1 MEKIQETGQ
10 QLLENSSTKILEQ
23 TKFIAEKG
31 KTIVSNTL
39 NLSSKDIGK
48 KIFDNMVWVFILVG
62 VLILIYLSYLLTQ
75 TFNIDSKIQK
85 MNKEYKFV
93 RKVNLSTPSES
104 QEEQDFDEIKTD
116 KHTLCDVYIC
126 SSAKSYL
133 SGRQVLDYVSKEMF
147 FTNIKLGARYVEL
160 DLFEDRD
167 GNVVVS
173 NGLFQGNWMLTL
185 NKIYFEDFCRDIA
198 TKVFNKEY
206 TSNYNDPFLIYLGL
220 NLPKEKMNLVAKII
234 KDTLKKHL
242 VGDAFTLTGK
252 RNVID
257 TKLEELLGKIIFITD
272 GKIAKTELVNYIHL
286 RIGNKVRRISYD
298 TFLLED
304 KERLKQFNKSH
315 LTIVVPNPDISSIN
329 FNPQSVFESGCQI
342 IAMNFQYVGDHMKA
356 YLAHF
361 HEKSFILKPFEFTK
375 FSDLP
380 QNGYD
385 PDKIAY
391 YENYEILKKQD
402 ATGENDPTGNLSNDY
417 NRDSDSI
424 FFKNNIGYE
433 KPNLKHGCC
442 KIFLEDQ
449 DIDEQYP
456 VSDIDVSITN
466 MIKKLHEFNLA
477 PDPNYN
483 SINNEN
489 KDQMMTLLGMNSPS
503 PSSLTV
509 QEIQYQILLKQ
520 MKKLM
525 QEKREELFKAG
536 MKDPCH
542 GLDDK
547 CSSNPMCYFKPYELT
562 TSDGSTKIEATSD
575 KCNDGRIIYQNTGT
589 YYVRNKE
596 GNGFKS
602 MTSNYDT
609 NTLCAGGT
617 GVSPVADENIPTL
630 NTNCESSLSSI
641 PFPKLCLPKY
651 ISSNRN
657 MCLSS
662 SKDKQFIDSKGIRQI
677 FHEKMTAKGF
687 SGKWN
692 SYLGQIFI
700 PNEFNSQCEF
710 TFKTNFDNKEY
721 TLFMVDYDGKY
732 FKYSDTDD
740 NFITND
746 NTYKLRAKGTF
757 VDPSLRLLEQ
767 ENKLPEMPYHGFIE
781 IKMDDYQ
788 EKAEERE
795 IPRECL
801 NNKFIGIYKYSD
813 KVYRVN
819 PETVT
824 NPDEKK
830 IISLYSNRINKIY
843 EGEYNNTGMVLGLN
857 QGLQGNENSANIF
870 CYKVLSDE
878 CLSEGLVPSA
888 SFDRPDAPSFILGP
902 SESES
907 EIPVNQLLSMTSSLG
922 LEFTEAEIEGN
933 PSLRRRIVGMI
944 RGRAPE
950 MIEEYEQ
957 EAAQE
962 REERQPEPEV
972 EQREEIEEQS
982 NLFIFHTTNQ
992 PSSTITK
999 PGDTFQISG
1008 IDGDPFCI
1016 QRMPSDIGVTDCNE
1030 NGCKTSTAYIG
1041 TCKNNPDMQDPF
1053 CENID
1058 AAHNIQIQ
1066 DDGEEGDNRTQRI
1079 RSLNTGD
1086 ASNPVDAC
1094 LSYDEEGNIVYA
1106 HCNASRN
1113 RDRNLKSKWRVY
1125 RLEGENN
1132 FKITSTDGK
1141 CLTRVPFNNKDPK
1154 DLIDGLYEKDKLL
1167 SQSFASTKL
1176 MDCTPEN
1183 ENNQRF
1189 EIKYMGD
1196 TQNCKSEDDIPEV
1209 QPVDMNARQKQRR
1222 AERGGKRFIMKD

>member
-1 MEKIQETGQ
+1 MEKMQETGK
-10 QLLENSSTKILEQ
+10 QLIKNSGEKILEQ
-23 TKFIAEKG
+23 TKNIAEKG
-31 KTIVSNTL
+31 KTIVSSTL
-39 NLSSKDIGK
+39 NLSTKDIGK
-48 KIFDNMVWVFILVG
+48 KIFDNIVWVFVLVG

-75 TFNIDSKIQK
+75 SFNIDSKIQK
-85 MNKEYKFV
+85 MNQEYDSV
-93 RKVNLSTPSES
+93 RKVSVTTPSES
-104 QEEQDFDEIKTD
+104 GQEQDFDEIKTD
-116 KHTLCDVYIC
+116 KHTLCDVFVC
-126 SSAKSYL
+126 SSAKTYL
-133 SGRQVLDYVSKEMF
+133 SGRQIFDYVSKEMF
-147 FTNIKLGARYVEL
+147 FNNVKIGARYVEL
-160 DLFEDRD
+160 DLFEDRS
-167 GNVVVS
+167 GNIVIS
-173 NGLFQGNWMLTL
+173 NGIFQGNWMLTL
-185 NKIYFEDFCRDIA
+185 NTIYFEDFCRDIA

-206 TSNYNDPFLIYLGL
+206 TSNYNDPFLVYLGL

-234 KDTLKKHL
+234 EDTLKKNL
-242 VGDAFTLTGK
+242 LGEAFSLKGK
-252 RNVID
+252 RNILN
-257 TKLEELLGKIIFITD
+257 TKLEEILGKLIFITD
-272 GKIAKTELVNYIHL
+272 GKIANTNLTEFIHL
-286 RIGNKVRRISYD
+286 RVGNKVRRISYD

-304 KERLKQFNKSH
+304 KERLKEFNKTH

-329 FNPQSVFESGCQI
+329 YNPQMVFDAGCQV

-356 YLAHF
+356 YLSKF
-361 HEKSFILKPFEFTK
+361 HEKSFLLKPFEFTK
-375 FSDLP
+375 YSDLP

-385 PDKIAY
+385 PKRIAY
-391 YENYEILKKQD
+391 YENYEILKKKGPGGVESD
-402 ATGENDPTGNLSNDY
+402 AGNLSNDY
-417 NRDSDSI
+417 NMDSDSI

-442 KIFLEDQ
+442 TIFLEDQ

-456 VSDIDVSITN
+456 ESDIDVSITN
-466 MIKKLHEFNLA
+466 MIKKLHEFNVV
-477 PDPNYN
+477 PDSKYS

-489 KDQMMTLLGMNSPS
+489 KDQMITLLGINSPS

-509 QEIQYQILLKQ
+509 QQIQYQILLKQ

-525 QEKREELFKAG
+525 QDKREELFKAG

-542 GLDDK
+542 GLGDK

-562 TSDGSTKIEATSD
+562 SSDGNTNIEATSD
-575 KCNDGRIIYQNTGT
+575 KCDDGRIIYENGGI

-602 MTSNYDT
+602 MTNNYDT
-609 NTLCAGGT
+609 NTLCAGVT
-617 GVSPVADENIPTL
+617 GVTSSNPTL
-630 NTNCESSLSSI
+630 NTQCESSLSSI

-677 FHEKMTAKGF
+677 FHEKMTPKGF

-721 TLFMVDYDGKY
+721 TLFMVDYDGRY
-732 FKYSDTDD
+732 FKYSETDD

-757 VDPSLRLLEQ
+757 IDPSLRLLEQ

-813 KVYRVN
+813 KVYREN
-819 PETVT
+819 LEIIT

-843 EGEYNNTGMVLGLN
+843 EGQYNNNGMVLGLN
-857 QGLQGNENSANIF
+857 EGLQGNENSANIF

-888 SFDRPDAPSFILGP
+888 SFDRPDAPSFIFGP

-907 EIPVNQLLSMTSSLG
+907 EIPVNQLLTMTSSLG
-922 LEFTEAEIEGN
+922 LEFTEQEVESN

-957 EAAQE
+957 EVAQE
-962 REERQPEPEV
+962 REERQAERSDEPEPE
-972 EQREEIEEQS
+972 EREEIERQAD
-982 NLFIFHTTNQ
+982 LFIFHTTNNA
-992 PSSTITK
+992 TATLKK
-999 PGDTFQISG
+999 PGDTLQISG
-1008 IDGDPFCI
+1008 IGGAPFCI
-1016 QRMPSDIGVTDCNE
+1016 QRRPTDIGVTECQDT
-1030 NGCKTSTAYIG
+1030 GCGTSVAYIAD
-1041 TCKNNPDMQDPF
+1041 CKNSPDMQEPF

-1058 AAHNIQIQ
+1058 AAHNIQIE
-1066 DDGEEGDNRTQRI
+1066 DDGREGDDRTQRI
-1079 RSLNTGD
+1079 RSLNNGD
-1086 ASNPVDAC
+1086 PDQPVDAC
-1094 LSYDEEGNIVYA
+1094 LSYNDDGDVVYA
-1106 HCNASRN
+1106 NCNANRN
-1113 RDRNLKSKWRVY
+1113 RDRTLKSKWRVY
-1125 RLEGENN
+1125 RLEDENT
-1132 FKITSTDGK
+1132 FRITSTDGK
-1141 CLTRVPFNNKDPK
+1141 CLTRVPYNGKEADT
-1154 DLIDGLYEKDKLL
+1154 LIDGLYEKDELIG
-1167 SQSFASTKL
+1167 QSFASTKL
-1176 MDCTPEN
+1176 MDCSSEN

-1196 TQNCKSEDDIPEV
+1196 TQNCRTAEDIPKIE
-1209 QPVDMNARQKQRR
+1209 PVDLGARQEQINKN
-1222 AERGGKRFIMKD
+1222 GGNFIMRD